1 MKKETAS
8 LIISINEL
16 HEARKTLEKQIA
28 NIDYIIDQLEKIVKE
43 KAQATARVIP
53 FDQIGLKRICAITGK
68 PAKRIVYFA
77 RAY

>member
-16 HEARKTLEKQIA
+16 HEARKTLEKQIE

-43 KAQATARVIP
+43 KNKDLIKN
-53 FDQIGLKRICAITGK
+53 D
-68 PAKRIVYFA
+68 
-77 RAY
+77 

>member
-1 MKKETAS
+1 LIETLNQFGGYAKAS
-8 LIISINEL
+8 VDDSEDV
-16 HEARKTLEKQIA
+16 ER
-28 NIDYIIDQLEKIVKE
+28 IVKE

-53 FDQIGLKRICAITGK
+53 FDQVGLQSRCAITGK